1 MYLYLESSIVGF
13 VSNISPVKT
22 SKRGIKYFDFTL
34 ETDLEVK
41 RVVSFSQEK
50 HKLIKTLN
58 DTDAGCQ
65 IKKVKLSET
74 NDILL
79 TDYTTVKKVSPT
91 FTKRNTKMDI
101 QTLEKV
107 NNEIVLFQ
115 RISTKG
121 MIYGL
126 GELEYVEMNG
136 QQLPLTK
143 CMLKDETST
152 IPLTI
157 YGKELIAKVKNDSV
171 YD

>member
-22 SKRGIKYFDFTL
+22 SKRGLKYFDFTL

-65 IKKVKLSET
+65 IKKAKLSET

-79 TDYTTVKKVSPT
+79 TDYTTVKKVSPP
-91 FTKRNTKMDI
+91 FTKRNTKMDL

-136 QQLPLTK
+136 PQLPLTE
-143 CMLKDETST
+143 CMLKDETSH
-152 IPLTI
+152 
-157 YGKELIAKVKNDSV
+157 
-171 YD
+171 